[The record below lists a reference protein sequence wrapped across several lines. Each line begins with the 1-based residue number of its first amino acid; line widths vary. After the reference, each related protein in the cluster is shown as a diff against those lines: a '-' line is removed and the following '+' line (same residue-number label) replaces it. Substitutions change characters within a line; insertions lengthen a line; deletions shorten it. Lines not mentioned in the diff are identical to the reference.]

1 MSTLRLCEN
10 VIFFKLIFI
19 SGTKKPTKPND
30 FVGLNRI
37 TFYKLIF
44 TTSLAPFFQYLLGV
58 TNVNVF
64 LVASNSLGILKPTK
78 CLYTPSSNT

>member
-37 TFYKLIF
+37 RY
-44 TTSLAPFFQYLLGV
+44 YLLMLETTPAPTV
-58 TNVNVF
+58 RPPSRIEN
-64 LVASNSLGILKPTK
+64 LV
-78 CLYTPSSNT
+78 PSSIAIGAISSTASSMLS